1 MYSLLID
8 NSGVYACIFFLY
20 YTIICSLILF
30 IHLLTCRIK
39 NRELPLPV
47 LLLALFAPDFTYLP
61 WVLCVCF
68 LSTIGWIQDQMPS
81 LVESSWCPVCVTCMA
96 IPIFLPLW
104 KRSRFCTAVALHR
117 LMQIAAIICGMFS
130 LSQWKNDHG
139 NDEFLMFFTVV
150 GGCIAQVSGI
160 GAILVAYFLNPVV
173 TRTIRARRL
182 NKASRFPWMSLKKKI
197 YKAMPL
203 LYILSP
209 FILIGI
215 IYAMIL
221 LWTP

>member
-8 NSGVYACIFFLY
+8 NPRVYACIFFLY
-20 YTIICSLILF
+20 CTVICPLILF

-39 NRELPLPV
+39 NRDLPLPV
-47 LLLALFAPDFTYLP
+47 LLLGLCAPDVTYLP

-68 LSTIGWIQDQMPS
+68 LSTIGWIQDQMSS
-81 LVESSWCPVCVTCMA
+81 LAESSWGPVFVTCMA

-117 LMQIAAIICGMFS
+117 LMQVAAIICGMFS
-130 LSQWKNDHG
+130 LSQWNGHG
-139 NDEFLMFFTVV
+139 SDEALLAFTVG
-150 GGCIAQVSGI
+150 GGCIAQVAGI

-182 NKASRFPWMSLKKKI
+182 NKASRFPLMSLKKKI

-215 IYAMIL
+215 IYAMRL

>member
-1 MYSLLID
+1 MNSLLID
-8 NSGVYACIFFLY
+8 DPRECVCILLY
-20 YTIICSLILF
+20 YTIICPLILF

-39 NRELPLPV
+39 NRDLPLPV
-47 LLLALFAPDFTYLP
+47 LLLGLCAPVVTYLP
-61 WVLCVCF
+61 WCLCVCF

-81 LVESSWCPVCVTCMA
+81 LVESSWGPVFVTCMA

-117 LMQIAAIICGMFS
+117 LMQVAAIIYGFFP
-130 LSQWKNDHG
+130 LSQWNGHG
-139 NDEFLMFFTVV
+139 SDEVLLAFTVG
-150 GGCIAQVSGI
+150 GGCIAQVAGI

-182 NKASRFPWMSLKKKI
+182 KKASRFPWMSLKKKI
-197 YKAMPL
+197 YKAVPL

>member
-8 NSGVYACIFFLY
+8 NPRVYECIFFLY
-20 YTIICSLILF
+20 CTVICPLILF

-39 NRELPLPV
+39 NRDLPLPV
-47 LLLALFAPDFTYLP
+47 LLLGLCAPVVTYLP
-61 WVLCVCF
+61 WCLCVCF

-81 LVESSWCPVCVTCMA
+81 LVESSWGPVFVTCMA

-117 LMQIAAIICGMFS
+117 LMQVAAIIYGFFP
-130 LSQWKNDHG
+130 LSQWNGHG
-139 NDEFLMFFTVV
+139 SDEVLLVSTVG

-182 NKASRFPWMSLKKKI
+182 NKVSRFPLMSLKKKI
-197 YKAMPL
+197 YKAVPL

-215 IYAMIL
+215 IYAMRL

>member
-8 NSGVYACIFFLY
+8 NPRVYACIFFLY
-20 YTIICSLILF
+20 CTVICPLILF

-39 NRELPLPV
+39 NRDLPLPV
-47 LLLALFAPDFTYLP
+47 LLLGLCAPDVTYLP

-68 LSTIGWIQDQMPS
+68 LSTIGWIQDQMSS
-81 LVESSWCPVCVTCMA
+81 LAESSWGPVFVTCMA

-117 LMQIAAIICGMFS
+117 LMQVAAIIYGFFP
-130 LSQWKNDHG
+130 LSQWNGHG
-139 NDEFLMFFTVV
+139 SDEVLLAFTVG
-150 GGCIAQVSGI
+150 GGCIAQVAGI

-182 NKASRFPWMSLKKKI
+182 NKASRFPLMSLKKKI

-215 IYAMIL
+215 IYAMRL

>member
-1 MYSLLID
+1 M
-8 NSGVYACIFFLY
+8 
-20 YTIICSLILF
+20 
-30 IHLLTCRIK
+30 
-39 NRELPLPV
+39 
-47 LLLALFAPDFTYLP
+47 
-61 WVLCVCF
+61 LCVCF

-81 LVESSWCPVCVTCMA
+81 LVESSWGPVFVTCMA

-130 LSQWKNDHG
+130 LRQWNDHG
-139 NDEFLMFFTVV
+139 NNEFLMFFTVV

-182 NKASRFPWMSLKKKI
+182 NKASRFPLMSLKKKI

-215 IYAMIL
+215 IYAMRL

>member
-1 MYSLLID
+1 MNSLLID
-8 NSGVYACIFFLY
+8 DPRECVCILLY
-20 YTIICSLILF
+20 YTIICPLILF

-47 LLLALFAPDFTYLP
+47 LLLGLCAPDVTYLP
-61 WVLCVCF
+61 WCLCVCALQGIGL
-68 LSTIGWIQDQMPS
+68 LSRDHMSPLIT
-81 LVESSWCPVCVTCMA
+81 SSWGPVFVTFMA

-117 LMQIAAIICGMFS
+117 LMQIAAIIYGIFS

-182 NKASRFPWMSLKKKI
+182 NKASRFPLMSLKKKI

-215 IYAMIL
+215 IYAMRL